1 MIGMAIIML
10 AKQFVQK
17 REQQLNFDGTTGKTA
32 GQLILFLAIM
42 TVHSG
47 TEGIAMGF
55 AF

>member
-1 MIGMAIIML
+1 MTFGNT
-10 AKQFVQK
+10 K
-17 REQQLNFDGTTGKTA
+17 GKTA
-32 GQLILFLAIM
+32 GELLLFLAIM